1 MIEKIVVFGIVVAI
15 VIFLYC
21 LFLAEIWYDCISVAL
36 DAMLYFCND
45 HDSYGPSD
53 FKSQNFKIVLPIPR
67 IKDVVDPKLYTM
79 IKPYLKEA
87 LQKSTDFNPFLK
99 HFIRE

>member
-1 MIEKIVVFGIVVAI
+1 MIEKIVVFSIVVAI
-15 VIFLYC
+15 VILLYC
-21 LFLAEIWYDCISVAL
+21 LFLVEIWHDCIYVAL

-53 FKSQNFKIVLPIPR
+53 FKFRIFKIVLPIPR
-67 IKDVVDPKLYTM
+67 IKDVVDPQIYM
-79 IKPYLKEA
+79 MVKPYLKEA

-99 HFIRE
+99 HFIKE